1 MRTRFA
7 VFSLVCGLAVAGW
20 AFADAPEEHFFDSD
34 GVKIRYIVSGEG
46 DPVLLIHGYT
56 ASAETNWG
64 SVIPA
69 LSKQYQVIALDNRG
83 HGKSDKPEGAD
94 QYDVEM
100 IKDSIN
106 LLDHLGI
113 EKAHVVGYSMGG
125 YITAKMTTLYPERM
139 LSATI
144 GGAGWAQD
152 DPARNS
158 MLETLAKSI
167 EEEGSMAPLFTAL
180 TPEGETMPEAQIN
193 AMSSMIMQNNDPKA
207 LANVARGMKGHAV
220 AKEDLEKVD
229 LPTMLIIG
237 SKDPLKDSADAWMS
251 VQDDDQYVVLEG
263 ADHMTAF
270 VNPKFLASIEAF
282 LAVHSTE

>member
-1 MRTRFA
+1 MKIRHISFLLALLIAST
-7 VFSLVCGLAVAGW
+7 GLAL
-20 AFADAPEEHFFDSD
+20 ADAPEEHFFDSD

-46 DPVLLIHGYT
+46 EPVLLIHGYT

-69 LSKQYQVIALDNRG
+69 LSKKYKVIALDNRG
-83 HGKSDKPEGAD
+83 HGKSGKPAGAD
-94 QYDVEM
+94 QYDEEM
-100 IKDSIN
+100 VTDSIN

-125 YITAKMTTLYPERM
+125 YITAKMTTMYPERM

-158 MLETLAKSI
+158 MLELLAKSI

-220 AKEDLEKVD
+220 AKDDLEKVD

-237 SKDPLKDSADAWMS
+237 SKDPLKNSADAWMS
-251 VQDDDQYVVLEG
+251 IQDDDKYVVLEG

-270 VNPKFLASIEAF
+270 TNPKFLASIEAF
-282 LAVHSTE
+282 LAANSTE